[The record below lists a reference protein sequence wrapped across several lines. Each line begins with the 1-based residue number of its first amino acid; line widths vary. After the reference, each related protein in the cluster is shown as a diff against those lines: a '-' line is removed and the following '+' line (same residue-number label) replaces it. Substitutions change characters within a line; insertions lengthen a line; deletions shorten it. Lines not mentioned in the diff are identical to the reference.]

1 MYAAKKDTP
10 CATSEELAEGPCYT
24 EELLGSFTLAEAGPK
39 GRFGSVEPFPLR
51 CLQIGLIWIKQGLQT
66 ISRLGGTVP
75 GIFAAFACSMT
86 QGVLELQ
93 DDKIPR
99 RSLSMQDRD
108 RNKINRKGR
117 DTVAAV
123 SSNHRHNSAS
133 Q

>member
-66 ISRLGGTVP
+66 IYRLGGTVP

>member
-93 DDKIPR
+93 DDKKIPR
-99 RSLSMQDRD
+99 RSRSMQDRD
-108 RNKINRKGR
+108 RNK
-117 DTVAAV
+117 V
-123 SSNHRHNSAS
+123 
-133 Q
+133 